1 MSVVKLKRSE
11 SGAKNL
17 DELLFEMGIAAEEM
31 LADAVDALRRQDR
44 ELAEAV
50 VRRDDDVDRLEDRIE
65 EVCLKSMARRIE
77 DASQLRLVGAA
88 MKIATDIERIADHA
102 VDIAR
107 IATRLADEAIYKP
120 LVDIPKLAGVARSM
134 VRESLD
140 AFVGRDMERVRAVVA
155 ADDEADRLYGRMRI
169 DLGEILQ
176 TDPAST
182 VVASYLLFVAHYLE
196 RVCDHCTNIAERV
209 AFLETGTRRPRQR

>member
-1 MSVVKLKRSE
+1 MSVVKLKRSDNGPH
-11 SGAKNL
+11 SL

-44 ELAEAV
+44 ELAESV
-50 VRRDDDVDRLEDRIE
+50 IRRDDDVDRYEDRIE
-65 EVCLKSMARRIE
+65 EACLRSMARRIE
-77 DASQLRLVGAA
+77 DTAQLRLVGAA

-120 LVDIPKLAGVARSM
+120 LVDIPKLANVARSM

-140 AFVGRDMERVRAVVA
+140 AFVGRDLDRVRAVVA
-155 ADDEADRLYGRMRI
+155 ADDEADRLYGRMRV
-169 DLGEILQ
+169 DLGDILQ
-176 TDPAST
+176 SDPDAT

-209 AFLETGTRRPRQR
+209 AFLETGARRPQQR